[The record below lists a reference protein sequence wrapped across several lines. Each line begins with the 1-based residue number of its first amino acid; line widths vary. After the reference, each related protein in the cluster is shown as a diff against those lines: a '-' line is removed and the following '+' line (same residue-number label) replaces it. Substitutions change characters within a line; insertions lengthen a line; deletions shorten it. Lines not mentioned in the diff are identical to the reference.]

1 MASVIVFN
9 NSFKQNGLRPSTYI
23 QALGMQEYVQ
33 LKIDSLEG
41 YNNYFD
47 LDGSPL
53 EFCTQRKTVHYDG
66 MKLVLDRLP
75 YLLNKSSG
83 QIRFSIP
90 AIQIIKDY
98 IKDAKK
104 QGKNEV
110 RINQFGRFNRGKLP
124 VGDQTNFKY
133 SPAEHFFIPGL
144 IRDIPSNG
152 FLTPVYF
159 EKHVLV
165 KFEHAE
171 GYELQKQTESAGR
184 IHGPGGIDVPY
195 GVNKGGHVIMWL
207 GDIVNLP
214 QHELLYLYSA
224 NVEPQ
229 YDIHSDFYRNQIL
242 GEWL

>member
-1 MASVIVFN
+1 M
-9 NSFKQNGLRPSTYI
+9 
-23 QALGMQEYVQ
+23 
-33 LKIDSLEG
+33 KIDSLDG
-41 YNNYFD
+41 YDDYYD

-53 EFCTQRKTVHYDG
+53 EFCIQRKTVHYDG
-66 MKLVLDRLP
+66 MKIVLDRLP

-83 QIRFSIP
+83 QIRFSSP
-90 AIQIIKDY
+90 AVQIIKEYAEDG
-98 IKDAKK
+98 KRNGKK
-104 QGKNEV
+104 EV
-110 RINQFGRFNRGKLP
+110 RINQFGKFNRGKLP
-124 VGDQTNFKY
+124 VGEQTDFKY

-144 IRDIPSNG
+144 IRNRPSDG

-165 KFEHAE
+165 KFEHAD
-171 GYELQKQTESAGR
+171 GYNLEKQTESAGR
-184 IHGPGGIDVPY
+184 IHGPGDIDVPY

-207 GDIVNLP
+207 GDIANLP
-214 QHELLYLYSA
+214 KNEFLYLYSA